1 MSGDTANEPLE
12 DFDEC
17 KDRRFGTAGR
27 QDMYSND
34 ARQIVHKMIKA
45 NSLEE
50 AISLRQSG
58 TDIAWSARRV
68 TLGDF

>member
-1 MSGDTANEPLE
+1 MSEDTANEPLE

-27 QDMYSND
+27 KDMYSND
-34 ARQIVHKMIKA
+34 TRQIVHKMIKA